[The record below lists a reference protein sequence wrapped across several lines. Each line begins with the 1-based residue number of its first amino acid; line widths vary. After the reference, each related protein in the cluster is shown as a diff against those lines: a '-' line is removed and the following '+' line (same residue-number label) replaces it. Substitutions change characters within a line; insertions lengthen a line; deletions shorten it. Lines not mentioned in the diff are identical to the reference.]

1 MTRNLCGKYTQ
12 KPLDNLKKSS
22 TDTLKTASK
31 KKKKI

>member
-22 TDTLKTASK
+22 TDTLKIASK
-31 KKKKI
+31 KNLKK